1 MQTDL
6 IVKHAL
12 LLFVLLNP
20 FLLAI
25 YLLNLVRDLDLRTF
39 VRVVSAGAFIAAA
52 VFFPFAWLGDRIFTN
67 VLQAR
72 FAAFLVFGGIV
83 FLIIGLRFV
92 FEGPQAIEMLSGPPA
107 RLAGAIAMPF
117 MVGPG
122 TVNAAVLAG
131 SRMHLFSAC
140 VAIAAAL
147 AATVAILIL
156 LKLLHD
162 WARGR
167 SASVVER
174 YVSIA
179 GRISALVVG
188 TLAVEMIFQGIE
200 QWLSS
205 TRIIAAG

>member
-1 MQTDL
+1 MQTAL
-6 IVKHAL
+6 IIKHAL

-25 YLLNLVRDLDLRTF
+25 YLLNLVRDLDLKTF
-39 VRVVSAGAFIAAA
+39 ARVVSAGAFIAAA
-52 VFFPFAWLGDRIFTN
+52 VFFPFAWLGDAIFTN

-72 FAAFLVFGGIV
+72 FAAFLIFGGIV

-107 RLAGAIAMPF
+107 RLASAIAMPF

-131 SRMHLFSAC
+131 SRMQLFSAC
-140 VAIAAAL
+140 VSIVGAL
-147 AATVAILIL
+147 AVTVAILIA

-167 SASVVER
+167 NASIVER

-188 TLAVEMIFQGIE
+188 TLAIEMIFQGLE
-200 QWLSS
+200 QWLASS
-205 TRIIAAG
+205 RMIGG

>member
-1 MQTDL
+1 MQTAL
-6 IVKHAL
+6 VFKHAL

-25 YLLNLVRDLDLRTF
+25 YLLNLMRELDLKTF
-39 VRVVSAGAFIAAA
+39 VRVVSTGSFIAAA
-52 VFFPFAWLGDRIFTN
+52 VFFPFAWVGDRIFTD

-72 FAAFLVFGGIV
+72 FAAFLIFGGIV
-83 FLIIGLRFV
+83 FLIIGIRFV
-92 FEGPQAIEMLSGPPA
+92 FEGPHAIEMLSGPPA
-107 RLAGAIAMPF
+107 RLASAIAMPF

-131 SRMHLFSAC
+131 SRMQLFSAC
-140 VAIAAAL
+140 VAIVGAL
-147 AATVAILIL
+147 AATVAILVL

-162 WARGR
+162 WVRGR
-167 SASVVER
+167 NASVVER

-188 TLAVEMIFQGIE
+188 TLAVEMIFQGLE
-200 QWLSS
+200 QWLASN
-205 TRIIAAG
+205 RVIGAG

>member
-1 MQTDL
+1 MQTAL

-25 YLLNLVRDLDLRTF
+25 YLLNLVRELDLRTF
-39 VRVVSAGAFIAAA
+39 ARVVSAGAFIASA
-52 VFFPFAWLGDRIFTN
+52 VFFPFAWLGDAIFTN

-72 FAAFLVFGGIV
+72 FAAFLIFGGIV

-92 FEGPQAIEMLSGPPA
+92 FEGPHAIEMLSGPPA
-107 RLAGAIAMPF
+107 RLASAIAMPF

-140 VAIAAAL
+140 VAIVGAL
-147 AATVAILIL
+147 AATIAILVL

-162 WARGR
+162 WAHGR

-188 TLAVEMIFQGIE
+188 TLAIEMIFQGLE
-200 QWLSS
+200 QWLASN
-205 TRIIAAG
+205 RIIGG

>member
-1 MQTDL
+1 MQTAL
-6 IVKHAL
+6 IFKHAL

-25 YLLNLVRDLDLRTF
+25 YLLNLVRELDLKTF
-39 VRVVSAGAFIAAA
+39 IRVVSTGSIIAAT
-52 VFFPFAWLGDRIFTN
+52 VFFPFAWLGDRIFTD

-72 FAAFLVFGGIV
+72 FAAFLIFGGIV
-83 FLIIGLRFV
+83 FLIIGIRFV
-92 FEGPQAIEMLSGPPA
+92 FEGPHAIEMLSGPPA
-107 RLAGAIAMPF
+107 RLASAIAMPF

-140 VAIAAAL
+140 VAIIAAL
-147 AATVAILIL
+147 AATVTLLVL

-162 WARGR
+162 WAHGR
-167 SASVVER
+167 SAGIVER
-174 YVSIA
+174 YVAIT

-188 TLAVEMIFQGIE
+188 TLAIEMIFQGLE
-200 QWLSS
+200 QWLASN
-205 TRIIAAG
+205 RIIGGG

>member
-1 MQTDL
+1 MQTVL

-25 YLLNLVRDLDLRTF
+25 YLLNLVRELDLGTF
-39 VRVVSAGAFIAAA
+39 VRVVSTGAAIAAA
-52 VFFPFAWLGDRIFTN
+52 VFFPFAWLGDRIFTD

-72 FAAFLVFGGIV
+72 FAAFLIFGGIV

-92 FEGPQAIEMLSGPPA
+92 FEGPYAIEMLSGPPT
-107 RLAGAIAMPF
+107 RLASAIAMPF

-131 SRMHLFSAC
+131 SRMQLFTAC
-140 VAIAAAL
+140 VAIVAAL
-147 AATVAILIL
+147 AGTVAILVL

-179 GRISALVVG
+179 GRISALIVG
-188 TLAVEMIFQGIE
+188 TLAVEMILQGIE
-200 QWLSS
+200 QWLASN
-205 TRIIAAG
+205 RLIGG

>member
-1 MQTDL
+1 MQTPL
-6 IVKHAL
+6 IIKHAL

-25 YLLNLVRDLDLRTF
+25 YLLNLVRDLDLKTF
-39 VRVVSAGAFIAAA
+39 THVVSAGAFIAAA
-52 VFFPFAWLGDRIFTN
+52 VFFPFAWVGDAIFTN

-72 FAAFLVFGGIV
+72 FAAFLIFGGIV

-92 FEGPQAIEMLSGPPA
+92 FEGPHAIEMLSGPPA
-107 RLAGAIAMPF
+107 RLASAIAMPF

-140 VAIAAAL
+140 VAIVAAL
-147 AATVAILIL
+147 AATVAILIV

-162 WARGR
+162 WAHGR
-167 SASVVER
+167 SANIVER

-188 TLAVEMIFQGIE
+188 TLAIEMIFQGIE
-200 QWLSS
+200 QWLASN
-205 TRIIAAG
+205 RIIGGG

>member
-1 MQTDL
+1 MQTAL

-39 VRVVSAGAFIAAA
+39 VRVVSAGALIAAA
-52 VFFPFAWLGDRIFTN
+52 VFFPFAWVGDRIFTN

-92 FEGPQAIEMLSGPPA
+92 FEGPHAIEMLSGPPA

-140 VAIAAAL
+140 VAILAGL

-200 QWLSS
+200 QWLASS
-205 TRIIAAG
+205 RVIAGG

>member
-1 MQTDL
+1 MQTTL

-25 YLLNLVRDLDLRTF
+25 YLLNLVRELDLKTF
-39 VRVVSAGAFIAAA
+39 ARVVSGGAFIAAGA
-52 VFFPFAWLGDRIFTN
+52 FFPFAWLGDAIFTN

-72 FAAFLVFGGIV
+72 FAAFLIFGGIV

-92 FEGPQAIEMLSGPPA
+92 FEGPHAIEMLSGPPA
-107 RLAGAIAMPF
+107 QLASAIAVPF

-131 SRMHLFSAC
+131 SRMQLLSAC
-140 VAIAAAL
+140 VAIIAAL
-147 AATVAILIL
+147 AVTVAILIV

-167 SASVVER
+167 SANVVER

-188 TLAVEMIFQGIE
+188 TLAIEMIFQGLE
-200 QWLSS
+200 QWLASN
-205 TRIIAAG
+205 RIIGAG

>member
-1 MQTDL
+1 MQTVL
-6 IVKHAL
+6 IIKHAL

-25 YLLNLVRDLDLRTF
+25 YLLNLVRELDLKTF
-39 VRVVSAGAFIAAA
+39 ARVVSAGAFIAAA
-52 VFFPFAWLGDRIFTN
+52 VFFPFAWLGDRIFTD
-67 VLQAR
+67 VLQVR
-72 FAAFLVFGGIV
+72 FAAFLIFGGIV

-92 FEGPQAIEMLSGPPA
+92 FEGPHAIEMLSGAPVQ
-107 RLAGAIAMPF
+107 LASAIAMPF

-140 VAIAAAL
+140 VSIIAAL
-147 AATVAILIL
+147 TATVAILLL
-156 LKLLHD
+156 LKILHD
-162 WARGR
+162 WVHGR

-188 TLAVEMIFQGIE
+188 TIAVEMVFQGLE
-200 QWLSS
+200 QWLASS
-205 TRIIAAG
+205 RIIGG